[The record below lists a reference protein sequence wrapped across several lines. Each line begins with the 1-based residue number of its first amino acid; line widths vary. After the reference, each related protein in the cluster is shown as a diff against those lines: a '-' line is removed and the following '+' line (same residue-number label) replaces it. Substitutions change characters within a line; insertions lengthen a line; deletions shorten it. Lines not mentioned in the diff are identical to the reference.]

1 MLKEGHLLD
10 GKYQVIKVLGQGG
23 MGTVYLCKNTRLEK
37 LWAIKEIK
45 SDMDLTAESNIL
57 KNLKHT
63 GIPNII
69 DIFCEED
76 NLYIVEDYIEG
87 NTLENIVKASKFL
100 SKDKL
105 SKYALALCDIIAY
118 LHSFKPP
125 IIYRDMKPSN
135 IIITPEDKVVLID
148 FGISRLYKENKSC
161 DTIYMGSIGYAAP
174 EQYGMGQSGVQTDI
188 YGLGA
193 VIHFMASGSAP
204 LNITGPFKDEN
215 YVNVDIELKKI
226 IEKCMQ
232 INPEL
237 RYSSVDKLKSDIE
250 SYRRYDD
257 NSKTKPM
264 YSKTMVIKPNK
275 PRKKSKI
282 PLIAALVIFIAA
294 LAILLLNKNKL
305 LPAPNNSQALDN
317 SSAISTNNKKTNS
330 AEGASKDTS
339 INGVIYKDSPI
350 INGIAGNSNKK
361 EKGKDKHNG
370 KNPHKSEPHP
380 SSLLYKVSPAAEV
393 TKYDGRIIIK
403 INFIEFKDNSV
414 IAICSIENNSSNNL
428 NIMDVELYNE
438 DNECSQMDTSNSTDL
453 SNIPSGETLQ
463 NVILTFSDFNIDTDN
478 IMLKAATKLAGGPQ
492 SRISLN
498 ISVK

>member
-45 SDMDLTAESNIL
+45 SDMDLTAEPNIL

-105 SKYALALCDIIAY
+105 SKYALALCDIITY

-148 FGISRLYKENKSC
+148 FGISRLYKEDKNS
-161 DTIYMGSIGYAAP
+161 DTIYMGSRGYAAP
-174 EQYGMGQSGVQTDI
+174 EQYGMGQSSIQTDI

-193 VIHFMASGSAP
+193 VIYFMASGRAP
-204 LNITGPFKDEN
+204 LNIAEPFKDEN
-215 YVNVDIELKKI
+215 YINADAELKKI

-232 INPEL
+232 INPKL
-237 RYSSVDKLKSDIE
+237 RYSSVDMLKSELE
-250 SYRRYDD
+250 SYMRYDD
-257 NSKTKPM
+257 NTKTM

-275 PRKKSKI
+275 PSKKSKI
-282 PLIAALVIFIAA
+282 HLIAALAIFIAA
-294 LAILLLNKNKL
+294 LALLLLNKNKL
-305 LPAPNNSQALDN
+305 LPAPDNSKLLDN
-317 SSAISTNNKKTNS
+317 SSAINTNNKKTNS

-339 INGVIYKDSPI
+339 IDGVIYKDSPI
-350 INGIAGNSNKK
+350 INTKAENSNKK
-361 EKGKDKHNG
+361 EEGKGKHNG

-393 TKYDGRIIIK
+393 IKYDGRLIIE
-403 INFIEFKDNSV
+403 INSVEFKDNSV
-414 IAICSIENNSSNNL
+414 IAICSIENNTSNNL
-428 NIMDVELYNE
+428 QILNVGLYNE
-438 DNECSQMDTSNSTDL
+438 DDECSQMDTDYSTDL
-453 SNIPSGETLQ
+453 SNIPAGEALQ
-463 NVILTFSDFNIDTDN
+463 NVILTFNDFNIDTGSS
-478 IMLKAATKLAGGPQ
+478 IMLRAASKLDGEPQ
-492 SRISLN
+492 SSISLN
-498 ISVK
+498 ISIE

>member
-45 SDMDLTAESNIL
+45 SDIDLTAEPNIL
-57 KNLKHT
+57 KNLNHT

-69 DIFCEED
+69 DIFYEED

-87 NTLENIVKASKFL
+87 ITLENIVKASKFL

-105 SKYALALCDIIAY
+105 SKYALALCDIITY

-161 DTIYMGSIGYAAP
+161 DTIYMGSMGYAAP

-193 VIHFMASGSAP
+193 VIHFMASGRAP
-204 LNITGPFKDEN
+204 LNITEPFKDQN
-215 YVNVDIELKKI
+215 YINVDAELKKI

-237 RYSSVDKLKSDIE
+237 RYSSVDKLKSEIE
-250 SYRRYDD
+250 SYMRYDD
-257 NSKTKPM
+257 NTKTM

-282 PLIAALVIFIAA
+282 SLIATLVIFIAA
-294 LAILLLNKNKL
+294 LALLLLIKNKL
-305 LPAPNNSQALDN
+305 LPAPDNSKSLDN
-317 SSAISTNNKKTNS
+317 SSAINISNEKTNS
-330 AEGASKDTS
+330 VEGTSKDTS

-350 INGIAGNSNKK
+350 INDVAGNSNKK
-361 EKGKDKHNG
+361 EKGKGKHNG

-403 INFIEFKDNSV
+403 INFIEFKDNGV
-414 IAICSIENNSSNNL
+414 IAICSIENNTSNNL
-428 NIMDVELYNE
+428 NIMDVGLYNE

-453 SNIPSGETLQ
+453 SNIPSGQTLQ
-463 NVILTFSDFNIDTDN
+463 NVMLTFSDFNIDTDD
-478 IMLKAATKLAGGPQ
+478 IMLKVAAKLAGGSQ
-492 SRISLN
+492 SSIILN

>member
-45 SDMDLTAESNIL
+45 SDIDLTAEPNIL
-57 KNLKHT
+57 KNLNHT

-69 DIFCEED
+69 DIFYEED

-87 NTLENIVKASKFL
+87 ITLENIVKASKFL

-105 SKYALALCDIIAY
+105 SKYALALCDIITY

-161 DTIYMGSIGYAAP
+161 DTIYMGSMGYAAP

-193 VIHFMASGSAP
+193 VIHFMASGRAP
-204 LNITGPFKDEN
+204 LNITEPFKDQN
-215 YVNVDIELKKI
+215 YINVDAELKKI

-237 RYSSVDKLKSDIE
+237 RYSSVDKLKSEIE
-250 SYRRYDD
+250 SYMRYDD
-257 NSKTKPM
+257 NTKTM

-282 PLIAALVIFIAA
+282 SLIATLVIFIAA
-294 LAILLLNKNKL
+294 LALLLLIKNKL
-305 LPAPNNSQALDN
+305 LPAPDNSKSLDN
-317 SSAISTNNKKTNS
+317 SSAINISNEKTNS
-330 AEGASKDTS
+330 VEGTSKDTS

-350 INGIAGNSNKK
+350 INDIAGNSNKK
-361 EKGKDKHNG
+361 EKGKGKHNG

-403 INFIEFKDNSV
+403 INFIEFKDNGV
-414 IAICSIENNSSNNL
+414 IAICSIENNTSNNL
-428 NIMDVELYNE
+428 NIMDVGLYNE

-453 SNIPSGETLQ
+453 SNIPSGQTLQ
-463 NVILTFSDFNIDTDN
+463 NVMLTFSDFNIDTDD
-478 IMLKAATKLAGGPQ
+478 IMLKVAAKLAGGSQ
-492 SRISLN
+492 SSIILN